1 VSFNNFLRKMTLICR
16 QRWPFSENF
25 WAVNSLVER
34 TDLADHLEHFIRFEG
49 FSSVLLLPSDRAMLS
64 EKQYCVRPSS
74 LVMPRK
80 LPRRGGK
87 VNSCPTKVNLY
98 SAELT
103 FVIFEMKTKLSA
115 LWVIRNC
122 NKIFLTILILGIR

>member
-1 VSFNNFLRKMTLICR
+1 MES
-16 QRWPFSENF
+16 
-25 WAVNSLVER
+25 
-34 TDLADHLEHFIRFEG
+34 TDLADHLEHFIRFG
-49 FSSVLLLPSDRAMLS
+49 KFSSVLLLPSDRAMLS

-74 LVMPRK
+74 PVMPRN

-103 FVIFEMKTKLSA
+103 FVIFEKKTKLSA
-115 LWVIRNC
+115 SWAIRNC
-122 NKIFLTILILGIR
+122 NKIFLTIVMLGI